1 MFTASQIAFVLSA
14 AMTRAARTDQLHD
27 LAINDRPAICS
38 AAVRDS
44 AGSPG
49 IAKTAR

>member
-1 MFTASQIAFVLSA
+1 
-14 AMTRAARTDQLHD
+14 MTRAARRNQLLRKLHD

-38 AAVRDS
+38 AAVRDL